1 MFKKKMPKN
10 PWRWIQVNISIIL
23 SHKYPYVHILMTF
36 INLLKCTFFQIFFQF
51 ISFLTPGVI
60 YRCDMT
66 KDTYT
71 PTVSSTGSFTQFP
84 SMFRLFHWLLM
95 DHFHCFFISLIYWY
109 LNWAQ
114 ILICFANRK
123 LYKKY
128 YNFTCIGYKRC
139 IWIWY
144 QIYIITCTTQSFV
157 RLAAISNLRHWT
169 YLCLF

>member
-1 MFKKKMPKN
+1 MYFFSDIFP
-10 PWRWIQVNISIIL
+10 I
-23 SHKYPYVHILMTF
+23 HILPDPRGHLQVWHDQGYLHTHGKEHW
-36 INLLKCTFFQIFFQF
+36 IIYPVPIYVPF
-51 ISFLTPGVI
+51 ISLTFDGPL
-60 YRCDMT
+60 
-66 KDTYT
+66 
-71 PTVSSTGSFTQFP
+71 S
-84 SMFRLFHWLLM
+84 L
-95 DHFHCFFISLIYWY
+95 FFISLIYWY

-114 ILICFANRK
+114 ILICCANRK

-157 RLAAISNLRHWT
+157 RHAAISNLLHWT

>member
-1 MFKKKMPKN
+1 M
-10 PWRWIQVNISIIL
+10 QVNISIIL

-36 INLLKCTFFQIFFQF
+36 FNLLKCTFFQIFFQF

-71 PTVSSTGSFTQFP
+71 PTVSSTGSFTQLPIYLNVPFISLTFDGP
-84 SMFRLFHWLLM
+84 LSL
-95 DHFHCFFISLIYWY
+95 FFISLIYWY

-114 ILICFANRK
+114 ILICCANRK

-157 RLAAISNLRHWT
+157 RHAAISNLLHWT

>member
-1 MFKKKMPKN
+1 MFCSYIYIKHQSILYCAKFGTYRSITHMYMFKKKMPKN

-36 INLLKCTFFQIFFQF
+36 FNLLKCTFFQIFFQF

-95 DHFHCFFISLIYWY
+95 DHFHCFLYHWY
-109 LNWAQ
+109 
-114 ILICFANRK
+114 
-123 LYKKY
+123 
-128 YNFTCIGYKRC
+128 TG
-139 IWIWY
+139 IWIEHK
-144 QIYIITCTTQSFV
+144 F
-157 RLAAISNLRHWT
+157 
-169 YLCLF
+169 

>member
-1 MFKKKMPKN
+1 
-10 PWRWIQVNISIIL
+10 
-23 SHKYPYVHILMTF
+23 MTF
-36 INLLKCTFFQIFFQF
+36 FNLLKCTFFQIFFQF

-95 DHFHCFFISLIYWY
+95 DHFHCFLYHSLIYWY

-114 ILICFANRK
+114 ILICCANRK

-157 RLAAISNLRHWT
+157 RHAAISNLLHWT